1 MTDPTD
7 PTKGAPRRHESGSAR
22 IIWRDPHAQPRK
34 DPEPWPWKQTGDEVL
49 AAIATAPQHW
59 IGVRAANNPGAG
71 APVMSLTNRNLTA
84 FRYAA
89 GCALGF
95 WPQAATFEIVAAD
108 AIENQKRAA
117 ELVPLG
123 MPGII
128 MRQPVTLL
136 ALETAATRRPDP
148 YNEIDR
154 S

>member
-1 MTDPTD
+1 
-7 PTKGAPRRHESGSAR
+7 
-22 IIWRDPHAQPRK
+22 
-34 DPEPWPWKQTGDEVL
+34 
-49 AAIATAPQHW
+49 
-59 IGVRAANNPGAG
+59 
-71 APVMSLTNRNLTA
+71 MSLTNRNLTA